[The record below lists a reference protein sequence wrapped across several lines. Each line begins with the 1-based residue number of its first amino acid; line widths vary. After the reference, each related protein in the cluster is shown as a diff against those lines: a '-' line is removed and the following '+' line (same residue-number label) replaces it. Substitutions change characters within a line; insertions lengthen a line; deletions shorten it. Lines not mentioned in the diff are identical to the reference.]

1 MCCVL
6 PMDEGRLQRNSG
18 YCMTDHESCYPP
30 LPSLTAKRKTA
41 LGFWFTRSNHINLTC
56 QGAVFWCGTHLPAT
70 EHMFNGSKGW
80 LLLLQ
85 GKNQLLCLPVLQDD
99 GIPFGEGLWGF
110 IECHFSVD
118 LKQAKYMKGKS
129 HEIKHWT
136 QRTSRESEANVSQP
150 KKESVC

>member
-1 MCCVL
+1 MCYQWMKGEYREILAIAWLTMSLATPLSL
-6 PMDEGRLQRNSG
+6 PWLLNGRL
-18 YCMTDHESCYPP
+18 H
-30 LPSLTAKRKTA
+30 

-56 QGAVFWCGTHLPAT
+56 QGAVSWCGTHLPAT
-70 EHMFNGSKGW
+70 EHMFDGSKGW

-118 LKQAKYMKGKS
+118 LKQEKYMKGKS

-136 QRTSRESEANVSQP
+136 QRTSRESEANVPQP